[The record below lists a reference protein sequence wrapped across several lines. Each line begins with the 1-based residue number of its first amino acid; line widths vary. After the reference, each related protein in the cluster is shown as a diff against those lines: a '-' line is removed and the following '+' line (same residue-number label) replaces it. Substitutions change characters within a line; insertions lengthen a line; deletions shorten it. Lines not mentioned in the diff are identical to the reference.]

1 MMSPAALGASA
12 FLILLA
18 AAPRAR
24 AQEPAPAGTATVP
37 LRVNVV
43 TALESA
49 PLGYSVVSIPAQSIE
64 RFTDAVGRVVLPVA
78 STGRVLLRIKRLGF
92 IPRDT
97 TVAVTGPGQLVT
109 VALSR
114 VSFNLAAVRVVA
126 WPPCRRPGIP
136 RRGGDAQLRGIVEQ
150 LKQNAERYRL
160 LVKSFPFSYA
170 SERELSRKE
179 PNGKPEVERTDTI
192 TVSGTPAWTYRPG
205 RMLSRDPSQG
215 ANQWI
220 MHIPVL
226 SDLADE
232 TFIDNHCF
240 HVAGLE
246 QKEDT
251 RLLRVDIVAAER
263 LKSADVNV
271 SVWLDAEGFQLRYA
285 SFTLTG
291 FGGSFPTL
299 LHVVSHVEYVEV
311 APSIPVMHQTIA
323 ENLVQEL
330 ARGRG
335 ATTMFTERQTI
346 LQLTFFGARP

>member
-1 MMSPAALGASA
+1 MMSTAAYGASA
-12 FLILLA
+12 LLIFLA
-18 AAPRAR
+18 AAPLAQ
-24 AQEPAPAGTATVP
+24 AQEPEPAPQIP
-37 LRVNVV
+37 LRVFVV

-49 PLGYSVVSIPAQSIE
+49 PLGYSVVSIPAQSVE
-64 RFTDAVGRVVLPVA
+64 RFTDATGRVVLPVA
-78 STGRVLLRIKRLGF
+78 GTGRVLLRIKRLGF
-92 IPRDT
+92 VPRDT
-97 TVAVTGPGQLVT
+97 TVMVTEPGQAVT

-160 LVKSFPFSYA
+160 LVKSFPFSYQ

-179 PNGKPEVERTDTI
+179 PNGQPEIERTDTI
-192 TVSGTPAWTYRPG
+192 TVSGKPDWTYRPG
-205 RMLSRDPSQG
+205 RMLARDPSQG
-215 ANQWI
+215 VNQWI

-232 TFIDNHCF
+232 SFIDNHCF

-246 QKEDT
+246 QKEDQ
-251 RLLRVDIVAAER
+251 RLLRIDIVAAER

-271 SVWLDAEGFQLRYA
+271 SVWLDPQGFQLRYA
-285 SFTLTG
+285 SFTLTN
-291 FGGSFPTL
+291 FSRSFPTL
-299 LHVVSHVEYVEV
+299 LHVVSHVDYVEV
-311 APSIPVMHQTIA
+311 APSIPVMQQTVA

-330 ARGRG
+330 SRGRG
-335 ATTMFTERQTI
+335 ATTMFAERQTI
-346 LQLTFFGARP
+346 LRLTFHGARP